1 MRYSDLLEGGWASIL
16 TQNTKITPV
25 IIAESVE
32 HLKEFEQGYNT
43 WVRTYDPRL
52 QMEIGN
58 PVGSGTYYLR
68 DLKSDPDKEY
78 GDVDVTAYINPIKDS
93 TPNNTVEQFKD
104 AVINFCKI
112 NKKYQTD
119 NGTNVIFETSAGHV
133 QIDLIYTFHEF
144 KIWAKALAPEHGV
157 KGAISTSLYSA
168 MAEALNI
175 SFGTMGVQ
183 VKMRDNKPVSFRQ
196 SKDTVQ
202 ALVTKD
208 PHNWAKDIYKFY
220 YKIKYGKSVDKF
232 PKDLETHSG
241 FKDEQRISDIISAL
255 KALVKALNNDKIFNG
270 SELMN
275 NIAQSFV
282 KKMDAQI
289 SSSKFDKAATP
300 AAKAK
305 AEKAKATF
313 TGYRDKIPQLLA
325 H

>member
-1 MRYSDLLEGGWASIL
+1 MKYSDLLEGGWASVL
-16 TQNTKITPV
+16 TQNTIITPA

-32 HLKEFEQGYNT
+32 HLKEFEQGYNN
-43 WVRTYDPRL
+43 WVKSLDPRL

-93 TPNNTVEQFKD
+93 TPNNTITLFRE
-104 AVINFCKI
+104 AVIEYCKS
-112 NKKYQTD
+112 NEKYQTA
-119 NGTNVIFETSAGHV
+119 NGTNVIFETSAGYV

-144 KIWAKALAPEHGV
+144 KIWSKALAPEHGV

-183 VKMRDNKPVSFRQ
+183 VKMRDNQPVNFRQ
-196 SKDTVQ
+196 SKDTIQ

-208 PHNWAKDIYKFY
+208 PHNWAKDIFKFY
-220 YKIKYGKSVDKF
+220 YKIKYTRPVEQM
-232 PKDLETHSG
+232 PKDLEMHSG
-241 FKDEQRISDIISAL
+241 FKDEQRISDIILAV
-255 KALVKALNNDKIFNG
+255 KALVKALHDAKIFDGNT
-270 SELMN
+270 LLN

-305 AEKAKATF
+305 ADKAKATF
-313 TGYRDKIPQLLA
+313 AGYRDKIPQLILQ
-325 H
+325 